1 VNFYLSLVEQSSETE
16 EPSTARHVTY
26 GDNVSGAMLPVY
38 TSPESFAGALKAYAS
53 AWRDFDYIRFDIT
66 DPFELTEIIGPL
78 EAYGLKSL
86 LFDPPPAPDGKVWI
100 LGGPVP
106 VGEYRKAIEE
116 IRP

>member
-1 VNFYLSLVEQSSETE
+1 MNFYLSLVEQSSETE

-53 AWRDFDYIRFDIT
+53 AWRDFDSIRFDIT

-86 LFDPPPAPDGKVWI
+86 LFDPHRPQTGKCGFWGAP
-100 LGGPVP
+100 
-106 VGEYRKAIEE
+106 YRWASIAK
-116 IRP
+116 R